1 MSYTLQQFDIKEKVS
16 EVHNSTDIYSRDMSF
31 DYCYN
36 YFKDQQYLKQHDM
49 EKSCLALGF
58 YLGNWGMFRNSF
70 LQNTS
75 LRHYEKV
82 IDYISKAPLDYWK
95 IDLDN
100 YGANL
105 DKLQAI
111 YNAIKIA
118 IKDKQIRDPSQTLI
132 TKIMLGVFGSVPAL
146 DDNFLTGFNA
156 IFQGKDRLS
165 GYKIDHNLKQLEKFY
180 TANQADIDQLSSSS
194 KTRDVH
200 SGKFTKT
207 NYPKSKI
214 VDLYGYRKGESVYAD
229 KKNKIL

>member
-1 MSYTLQQFDIKEKVS
+1 MSYTLQQFDIKDKVS

-82 IDYISKAPLDYWK
+82 IDYISNVPLDYWQV
-95 IDLDN
+95 DLDN

-105 DKLQAI
+105 DKLNEI

-118 IKDKQIRDPSQTLI
+118 IKNDQIRDPTQTLI
-132 TKIMLGVFGSVPAL
+132 TKIMLGVFGCVPAL

-156 IFQGKDRLS
+156 IFQGKDRLN
-165 GYKIDHNLKQLEKFY
+165 GNIEHNLIQLQKFY
-180 TANQADIDQLSSSS
+180 TANQGDIDQLSSFS
-194 KTRDVH
+194 KTRDVY
-200 SGKFTKT
+200 SGEFTTT

-214 VDLYGYRKGESVYAD
+214 VDLYGYRKGETVYAD
-229 KKNKIL
+229 KKIKML